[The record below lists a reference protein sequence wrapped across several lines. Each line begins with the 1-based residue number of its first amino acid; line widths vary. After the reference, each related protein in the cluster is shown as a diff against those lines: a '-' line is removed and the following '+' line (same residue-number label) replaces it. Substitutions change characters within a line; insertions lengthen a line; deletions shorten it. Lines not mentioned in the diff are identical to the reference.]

1 MKRMI
6 PTVMLMTVLA
16 ALTVGMGTAS
26 AQGQKVGIINIQQAI
41 AQSAD
46 GQKAAAALQTKFT
59 PKRNELE
66 KMQNELNAL
75 QDQLRNQEKTLS
87 DDARNKLMRQIDD
100 KTRDRK
106 STRLNSSHT

>member
-16 ALTVGMGTAS
+16 ALTVGMGTAA

-46 GQKAAAALQTKFT
+46 GQKAATALQAKFT

-66 KMQNELNAL
+66 KMNSELTAL

-87 DDARNKLMRQIDD
+87 DDARNKLMRQIDEIG
-100 KTRDRK
+100 RA
-106 STRLNSSHT
+106 HV